1 MANIFIFA
9 DETGDLG
16 YNLISGSKHFGFGTA
31 TIFNLEQMVFFD
43 AFRLRCNLEE
53 AGVHIRSG
61 FHAQQDSN
69 YTKQAVFTL
78 IRKQAP
84 RLDFTFLDKQGISG
98 DARLKGDL
106 HLYKLAW
113 FLHFTNLA
121 KSVANANDTIFAITA
136 SLKTKAKT
144 LQIREALGH
153 VASEVPDRR
162 IIPVYWDSSSSWG
175 LQMADYALWA
185 AQRHVLNLSNHWW
198 EKDILPNT
206 RTLNKPLG

>member
-1 MANIFIFA
+1 MLS
-9 DETGDLG
+9 DE
-16 YNLISGSKHFGFGTA
+16 
-31 TIFNLEQMVFFD
+31 
-43 AFRLRCNLEE
+43 
-53 AGVHIRSG
+53 
-61 FHAQQDSN
+61 
-69 YTKQAVFTL
+69 
-78 IRKQAP
+78 
-84 RLDFTFLDKQGISG
+84 
-98 DARLKGDL
+98 
-106 HLYKLAW
+106 
-113 FLHFTNLA
+113 
-121 KSVANANDTIFAITA
+121 NDTIFAITA

-175 LQMADYALWA
+175 LQMSDYALWA